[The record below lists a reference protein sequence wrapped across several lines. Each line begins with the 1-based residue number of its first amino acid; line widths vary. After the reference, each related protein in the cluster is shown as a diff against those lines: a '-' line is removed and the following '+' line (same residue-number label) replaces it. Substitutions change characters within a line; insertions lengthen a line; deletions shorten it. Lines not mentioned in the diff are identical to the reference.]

1 MSPALRLL
9 TSILMLITPLRCF
22 IWGKRVKIIMVII
35 LKEILVCSLS
45 TSQRSRVNF
54 IKFLIEMK
62 TLALITLPM
71 LEIQVLLLVMCLT
84 GKIIA
89 LRLALTQQL
98 VDFIIHINTTGSCL
112 TSIRMLTRMVGL
124 FSKIISYCLWL

>member
-1 MSPALRLL
+1 MNPVLRHQ
-9 TSILMLITPLRCF
+9 TSILMLITRLRCF

-112 TSIRMLTRMVGL
+112 TSIRMPTRMVGL